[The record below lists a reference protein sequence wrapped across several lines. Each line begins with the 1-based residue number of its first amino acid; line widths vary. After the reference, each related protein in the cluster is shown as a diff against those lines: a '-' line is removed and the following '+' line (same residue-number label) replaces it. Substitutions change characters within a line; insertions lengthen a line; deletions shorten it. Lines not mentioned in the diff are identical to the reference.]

1 MQPLVD
7 SMFIPQHLIQNA
19 TEYENEPAIS
29 WKNDAGD
36 WDTMSWGEY
45 GANAMNIAKS
55 LIALGYEARENM
67 SIYSYNRSDWFT
79 CYAAGQMAGGAV
91 VGVYHTCSPEEVEW
105 VVGNSQSRIVF
116 VGDNPMDG
124 GNTEKMPV
132 HRLHEALANL
142 DSVEHVIV
150 FDGVEVLDHPKMMS
164 WSEFYSKGNS
174 LPDSVVLER
183 TNAIQSDDVASL
195 IYTSGTTGNPK
206 GVMLTHRNMEFELD
220 AVAEIFTYEQGEKYV
235 SWLPLAHVFGQLVDC
250 GYCVR
255 QAMHMHVVDSP
266 IHVVDYAKE
275 VQPHLFIG
283 VPRIYEKIYSNVKAA
298 LDAKAHLRVLL
309 KIPGING
316 KIKGALKAKIG
327 FANCRFAIT
336 GAAPIN
342 HDILRLFHSLDIP
355 IFEGYGM
362 TEDTAGATLNAPGA
376 MRIGSV
382 GKPFPGTEMMI
393 ASDGEILMRGDHVM
407 KGYYNNPE
415 ATADTIDS
423 EGWLHSGDVGKID
436 DDGFVFI
443 TGRKKEI
450 YVSSGGKNI
459 APLVIE
465 ETMKSIPIVSQ
476 CFLVGDGRKYC
487 SALFTL
493 DAGAIIRDKFGMD
506 PNDIPKDPAK
516 QLAKLEELG
525 SSIEAFTDSAE
536 IRAEVQAAV
545 DELNGQFSNP
555 EQLKKFAIL
564 PRDFAVDYGELTPTL
579 KIRRK
584 QIRENWADV
593 IEEMYADA

>member
-36 WDTMSWGEY
+36 WETMSWGEY

-55 LIALGYEARENM
+55 LIALGYEARENL

-195 IYTSGTTGNPK
+195 IYSSGTTGNPK

-275 VQPHLFIG
+275 VQPHLLIG
-283 VPRIYEKIYSNVKAA
+283 VTSICEKI
-298 LDAKAHLRVLL
+298 
-309 KIPGING
+309 
-316 KIKGALKAKIG
+316 
-327 FANCRFAIT
+327 
-336 GAAPIN
+336 
-342 HDILRLFHSLDIP
+342 
-355 IFEGYGM
+355 
-362 TEDTAGATLNAPGA
+362 
-376 MRIGSV
+376 
-382 GKPFPGTEMMI
+382 
-393 ASDGEILMRGDHVM
+393 
-407 KGYYNNPE
+407 
-415 ATADTIDS
+415 
-423 EGWLHSGDVGKID
+423 
-436 DDGFVFI
+436 
-443 TGRKKEI
+443 
-450 YVSSGGKNI
+450 SS
-459 APLVIE
+459 
-465 ETMKSIPIVSQ
+465 
-476 CFLVGDGRKYC
+476 
-487 SALFTL
+487 
-493 DAGAIIRDKFGMD
+493 KF
-506 PNDIPKDPAK
+506 
-516 QLAKLEELG
+516 
-525 SSIEAFTDSAE
+525 
-536 IRAEVQAAV
+536 
-545 DELNGQFSNP
+545 
-555 EQLKKFAIL
+555 
-564 PRDFAVDYGELTPTL
+564 
-579 KIRRK
+579 
-584 QIRENWADV
+584 
-593 IEEMYADA
+593 

>member
-55 LIALGYEARENM
+55 LIALGYEARENL
-67 SIYSYNRSDWFT
+67 SIYSYNRSEWFT

-220 AVAEIFTYEQGEKYV
+220 AVAKIFSYEQGEKYV

-298 LDAKAHLRVLL
+298 LDAKAILRVLL

-316 KIKGALKAKIG
+316 KIKGKLKAKIG

-342 HDILRLFHSLDIP
+342 HDILRLFHSLGIP

-593 IEEMYADA
+593 IEDMYADA

>member
-1 MQPLVD
+1 
-7 SMFIPQHLIQNA
+7 MFIPQHLMKNA
-19 TEYENEPAIS
+19 AEYENEPAIS
-29 WKNDAGD
+29 WKNDSGD
-36 WDTMSWGEY
+36 WEKMTWGEY
-45 GANAMNIAKS
+45 NANAMNIAKS
-55 LIALGYEARENM
+55 LIAMGYEARENL
-67 SIYSYNRSDWFT
+67 SIYSYNRAEWYT

-124 GNTEKMPV
+124 GDPAKMPV

-142 DSVEHVIV
+142 DSVEHVVV

-174 LPDSVVLER
+174 LADSVVSER
-183 TNAIQSDDVASL
+183 AEAIQGDDVASL

-220 AVAEIFTYEQGEKYV
+220 AVAQIFTYEQGEKYV

-298 LDAKAHLRVLL
+298 LDAKAILRILL

-316 KIKGALKAKIG
+316 KIKGKLKAKIG

-355 IFEGYGM
+355 IYEGYGM

-382 GKPFPGTEMMI
+382 GKAFPGTEMMI
-393 ASDGEILMRGDHVM
+393 AADGEILMRGDHVM

-415 ATADTIDS
+415 ATAETIDS
-423 EGWLHSGDVGKID
+423 DGWLHTGDVGKID

-493 DAGAIIRDKFGMD
+493 DAGAIIRDKFGKD

-516 QLAKLEELG
+516 QLAMLEELG
-525 SSIEAFTDSAE
+525 SSLDAFTSSPE

-545 DELNGQFSNP
+545 DELNGEFSNP

-564 PRDFAVDYGELTPTL
+564 PRDLSVDHGELTPTL

-593 IEEMYADA
+593 IESMYADA

>member
-1 MQPLVD
+1 MQTLVD

-55 LIALGYEARENM
+55 LIALGYEARENL

-183 TNAIQSDDVASL
+183 TNAIQGDDVASL

-298 LDAKAHLRVLL
+298 LDAKAILRVLL

-316 KIKGALKAKIG
+316 KIKGKLKAKIG

-382 GKPFPGTEMMI
+382 GKAFPGTEMKI

-423 EGWLHSGDVGKID
+423 DGWLHSGDVGKID

-536 IRAEVQAAV
+536 VRAEVQAAV
-545 DELNGQFSNP
+545 DKLNGQFSNP

-593 IEEMYADA
+593 IEDMYADA

>member
-67 SIYSYNRSDWFT
+67 SIYSYNRSEWFT

-183 TNAIQSDDVASL
+183 TNAIQGDDVASL

-220 AVAEIFTYEQGEKYV
+220 AVAEIFTYAQGEKYV

-298 LDAKAHLRVLL
+298 LDAKAILRVLL

-316 KIKGALKAKIG
+316 KIKGTLKAKIG

>member
-67 SIYSYNRSDWFT
+67 SIYSYNRSEWFT

-298 LDAKAHLRVLL
+298 LDAKAILRVLL

-316 KIKGALKAKIG
+316 KIKGTLKAKIG

>member
-19 TEYENEPAIS
+19 SEYENEPAIS

-36 WDTMSWGEY
+36 WETMSWGEY

-55 LIALGYEARENM
+55 LIALGYEARENL

-174 LPDSVVLER
+174 LPDSVVMER
-183 TNAIQSDDVASL
+183 ANAIQSDDVASL

-298 LDAKAHLRVLL
+298 LDAKAILRVLL

-342 HDILRLFHSLDIP
+342 HDILRLFHSLGIP

>member
-183 TNAIQSDDVASL
+183 TNAIQGDDVASL

-593 IEEMYADA
+593 IEDMYADA

>member
-67 SIYSYNRSDWFT
+67 SIYSYNRSEWFT

-298 LDAKAHLRVLL
+298 LDAKAILRVLL

-316 KIKGALKAKIG
+316 KIKGTLKAKIG

-593 IEEMYADA
+593 IEDMYADA

>member
-1 MQPLVD
+1 
-7 SMFIPQHLIQNA
+7 
-19 TEYENEPAIS
+19 
-29 WKNDAGD
+29 
-36 WDTMSWGEY
+36 MSWGEY

-206 GVMLTHRNMEFELD
+206 GVMLTHRNMEFELN

-298 LDAKAHLRVLL
+298 LDAKAILRVLL

-316 KIKGALKAKIG
+316 KIKGKLKAKIG

-593 IEEMYADA
+593 IEDMYADA

>member
-1 MQPLVD
+1 
-7 SMFIPQHLIQNA
+7 MFIPQHLMKNA
-19 TEYENEPAIS
+19 AEYENEPAIS
-29 WKNDAGD
+29 WKNDAGA
-36 WDTMSWGEY
+36 WETMTWGEY
-45 GANAMNIAKS
+45 NANAMNIAKS
-55 LIALGYEARENM
+55 LIALGYEARENL
-67 SIYSYNRSDWFT
+67 SIYSYNRSEWYT

-116 VGDNPMDG
+116 VGDNPMAG
-124 GNTEKMPV
+124 GDPAKMPI

-142 DSVEHVIV
+142 DTVEHVVV

-174 LPDSVVLER
+174 LADSVVSER
-183 TNAIQSDDVASL
+183 AEAIQGDDVASL

-220 AVAEIFTYEQGEKYV
+220 AVAQIFTYEQGEKYV

-298 LDAKAHLRVLL
+298 LDAKAILRILL

-316 KIKGALKAKIG
+316 KIKGKLKAKIG

-355 IFEGYGM
+355 IYEGYGM

-382 GKPFPGTEMMI
+382 GRAFPGTEMKI
-393 ASDGEILMRGDHVM
+393 AGDGEILMRGEHVM

-415 ATADTIDS
+415 ATAETIDS
-423 EGWLHSGDVGKID
+423 DGWLHTGDVGKID

-465 ETMKSIPIVSQ
+465 ETMKSIPLVSQ

-493 DAGAIIRDKFGMD
+493 DAGAIIRDKFGID
-506 PNDIPKDPAK
+506 PNDIPKDPNE

-525 SSIEAFTDSAE
+525 SSLEAFTGSAE
-536 IRAEVQAAV
+536 IRAEIQAAV
-545 DELNGQFSNP
+545 DELNGEFSNP

-564 PRDFAVDYGELTPTL
+564 PRDLSVDYGELTPTL

-593 IEEMYADA
+593 IESMYADA

>member
-1 MQPLVD
+1 
-7 SMFIPQHLIQNA
+7 MFIPQHLMKNA
-19 TEYENEPAIS
+19 AEYENEPAIS
-29 WKNDAGD
+29 WKNDSGA
-36 WDTMSWGEY
+36 WETMTWGEY
-45 GANAMNIAKS
+45 NANAMNIAKS
-55 LIALGYEARENM
+55 LIAMGYEARENL
-67 SIYSYNRSDWFT
+67 SIYSYNRAEWYT

-105 VVGNSQSRIVF
+105 VVGNSESRIVF
-116 VGDNPMDG
+116 VGGNPMDG
-124 GNTEKMPV
+124 GDPAKMPV

-142 DSVEHVIV
+142 DSVEHVVV

-174 LPDSVVLER
+174 LADSVVTER
-183 TNAIQSDDVASL
+183 AADIQGDDVASL

-220 AVAEIFTYEQGEKYV
+220 VVAQFFRFDPGEKYV

-250 GYCVR
+250 GYCVQ

-298 LDAKAHLRVLL
+298 LDSKAILRVLL
-309 KIPGING
+309 KIPGVNG
-316 KIKGALKAKIG
+316 KIKGKLKAKIG
-327 FANCRFAIT
+327 FANCRFAVT

-355 IFEGYGM
+355 IYEGYGM

-382 GKPFPGTEMMI
+382 GKAFPGTEMII
-393 ASDGEILMRGDHVM
+393 AEDGEILMRGDHVM

-415 ATADTIDS
+415 ATAETIDS
-423 EGWLHSGDVGKID
+423 DGWLHSGDVGKID

-465 ETMKSIPIVSQ
+465 ETMKSIPIISQ

-493 DAGAIIRDKFGMD
+493 DAGAIIRDKFGKD
-506 PNDIPKDPAK
+506 PNDIPKDPME
-516 QLAKLEELG
+516 QLAMLEELG
-525 SSIEAFTDSAE
+525 SSLDAFTSSPE

-545 DELNGQFSNP
+545 DKLNGEFSNP

-564 PRDFAVDYGELTPTL
+564 PRDLSVDHGELTPTL

-593 IEEMYADA
+593 IESMYVDA

>member
-183 TNAIQSDDVASL
+183 TNAIQGDDVASL

-206 GVMLTHRNMEFELD
+206 GVMLTHRNMEFELN

-298 LDAKAHLRVLL
+298 LDAKAILRVLL

-316 KIKGALKAKIG
+316 KIKGTLKAKIG

-593 IEEMYADA
+593 IEDMYADA

>member
-1 MQPLVD
+1 
-7 SMFIPQHLIQNA
+7 MFIPQHLIQNA

-183 TNAIQSDDVASL
+183 TNAIQGDDVASL

-206 GVMLTHRNMEFELD
+206 GVMLTHRNMEFELN

-298 LDAKAHLRVLL
+298 LDAKAILRVLL

-316 KIKGALKAKIG
+316 KIKGKLKAKIG

-342 HDILRLFHSLDIP
+342 HDILRLFHKLDIP

-593 IEEMYADA
+593 IEDMYADA

>member
-55 LIALGYEARENM
+55 LIALGYEARENL

-183 TNAIQSDDVASL
+183 TNAIQGDDVASL

-298 LDAKAHLRVLL
+298 LDAKAILRVLL

-316 KIKGALKAKIG
+316 KIKGKLKAKIG

-382 GKPFPGTEMMI
+382 GKPFPGTEMKI

-423 EGWLHSGDVGKID
+423 DGWLHSGDVGKID

-536 IRAEVQAAV
+536 VRAEVQAAV
-545 DELNGQFSNP
+545 DKLNGQFSNP

-593 IEEMYADA
+593 IEDMYADA

>member
-67 SIYSYNRSDWFT
+67 SIYSYNRSEWFT

-593 IEEMYADA
+593 IEDMYADA

>member
-1 MQPLVD
+1 MQTLVD

-55 LIALGYEARENM
+55 LIALGYEARENL

-183 TNAIQSDDVASL
+183 TNAIQGDDVASL

-298 LDAKAHLRVLL
+298 LDAKAILRVLL

-316 KIKGALKAKIG
+316 KIKGKLKAKIG

-382 GKPFPGTEMMI
+382 GKAFPGTEMKI

-423 EGWLHSGDVGKID
+423 DGWLHSGDVGKID

-545 DELNGQFSNP
+545 DKLNGQFSNP

-593 IEEMYADA
+593 IEDMYADA

>member
-206 GVMLTHRNMEFELD
+206 GVMLTHRNMEFELN

>member
-36 WDTMSWGEY
+36 WETMSWGEY

-55 LIALGYEARENM
+55 LIALGYEARENL

-298 LDAKAHLRVLL
+298 LDAKAILRVLL

-316 KIKGALKAKIG
+316 KIKGKLKAKIG

-342 HDILRLFHSLDIP
+342 HDILRLFHSLGIP

-382 GKPFPGTEMMI
+382 GKAFPGTEMRI

-423 EGWLHSGDVGKID
+423 DGWLHSGDVGKID

-593 IEEMYADA
+593 IEDMYADA